1 MLSSRSVA
9 HALGVPRPHSW
20 GRQSRTADQA
30 GHGPAPPLQVNRIH
44 PHVARRHALRK
55 AASIVCAGLALTLLG
70 LGPGAAFAQQ
80 YGLPAMVRGVGIDQ
94 NLNAQIPIELT
105 FKDETGQTVRLG
117 QYFRQKPVV
126 LALVYYECPM
136 LCNMVL
142 NGLSHSME
150 QISLDLSRDYEVVT
164 VSFNPHET
172 WQLAAS
178 KKANYVEKYQRK
190 GAVEGWHFL
199 TGQEDNIKKLAD
211 AAGFH
216 YKYDPISKQFA
227 HASGIMVLTPEGRI
241 ARYFYGIEYKPRD
254 FRLGLVEASQH
265 KIGSPVDV
273 IMLFCYHYDP
283 MTGKYGLVIMNVIRT
298 LGSATVIA
306 LATLLIV
313 LFRRER
319 HGPASAG
326 GRVA

>member
-1 MLSSRSVA
+1 MQQSNNPGRLNACPTLLVQRCLQRCGVGA
-9 HALGVPRPHSW
+9 FACIALCVF
-20 GRQSRTADQA
+20 TLAL
-30 GHGPAPPLQVNRIH
+30 PAP
-44 PHVARRHALRK
+44 
-55 AASIVCAGLALTLLG
+55 
-70 LGPGAAFAQQ
+70 AQQ
-80 YGLPAMVRGVGIDQ
+80 YGLPAIARGVGIDQ
-94 NLNAQIPIELT
+94 NLNAQLPLELT

-142 NGLSHSME
+142 NGLTHSME
-150 QISLDLSRDYEVVT
+150 QSTLDLGKDYEVVT

-178 KKANYVEKYQRK
+178 KKANYVEKYK
-190 GAVEGWHFL
+190 GKGTVEGWHFL

-227 HASGIMVLTPEGRI
+227 HASAIMVITPEGRI

-265 KIGSPVDV
+265 KIGSPVDA
-273 IMLFCYHYDP
+273 IMLFCFHYDP
-283 MTGKYGLVIMNVIRT
+283 MTGKYGLIITNVIRT

-306 LATLLIV
+306 LGALLFV
-313 LFRRER
+313 LIRRDR
-319 HGPASAG
+319 HRHDASAAL
-326 GRVA
+326 GRPA